1 MSFKAVLKKI
11 LSHKILIVLLGIS
24 LLFVGIFIV
33 HINQYDTYTLE
44 ADGLVI
50 VGKDLKGYSADVI
63 RYDPKSEVYKNIYDS
78 IYLKNK
84 EMKALEVV
92 DIVLKDKA
100 GNEVA
105 GEIDVQ
111 VKFKVDENIE
121 NVIGDYILWDK
132 DYIINKSAIFHDGFV
147 EYNTNQLG
155 KTIITKV
162 GSDEY
167 DNQSDI
173 DTNHKDDK
181 LSIAKAKISPIE
193 DKKYTGKAITPLVS
207 VTMDS
212 NTLKEDVDYIISY
225 SNNTNIGTAKVKIEG
240 IGKYEGSVNLTF
252 KIIEDK
258 MKKENKET
266 KVKKVSIEN
275 AKISLI
281 KDQKYT
287 GKAITPLITVSLNG
301 KILKKEIDYTVS
313 YSNNINAGQ
322 AKIIVRG
329 KGNYK
334 GSISS
339 TFTIIRQKS
348 NDYKTIVLNKVTTCH
363 GFKGYFTKDRNE
375 LNLIFDELGL
385 ASDNFVYSI
394 MVTEYY
400 DVDTGEIIFFAIP
413 EVIVPWKFDNLV
425 DDAGGYESVPVK
437 VK

>member
-11 LSHKILIVLLGIS
+11 LSYKILIVLLGIS

-63 RYDPKSEVYKNIYDS
+63 RYDPKSEIYKNIYDS

-84 EMKALEVV
+84 GMKALEVV
-92 DIVLKDKA
+92 DILLKDKD

-193 DKKYTGKAITPLVS
+193 DKTYTGKAITPLVS

-212 NTLKEDVDYIISY
+212 NPLKKDVDYIISY

-287 GKAITPLITVSLNG
+287 GKAITPLITVSLDG